1 VAATIKGREIHPH
14 GGAEWLPPW
23 KGERYTLIG
32 EQIAATMRE
41 REIFIRE
48 RAATAIR
55 ELRVYRTSSVVRQ
68 NPYISE
74 FAGLGLVV
82 RQSPRNDE

>member
-1 VAATIKGREIHPH
+1 
-14 GGAEWLPPW
+14 
-23 KGERYTLIG
+23 
-32 EQIAATMRE
+32 MRE
-41 REIFIRE
+41 REILMGE

-68 NPYISE
+68 SPCISE
-74 FAGLGLVV
+74 FACLGLMV